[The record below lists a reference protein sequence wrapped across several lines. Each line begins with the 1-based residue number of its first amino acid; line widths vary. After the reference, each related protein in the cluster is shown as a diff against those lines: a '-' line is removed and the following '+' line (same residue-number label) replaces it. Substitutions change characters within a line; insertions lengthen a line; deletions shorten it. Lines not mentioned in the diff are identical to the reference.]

1 MKIGPIEVKLER
13 IFLFGVLGILLFLV
27 MDFNARLED
36 LNRKQ
41 EKLDEVSARATDLM
55 NTQVALQTQVA
66 YAASD
71 EAAEAWARQQ
81 AGMAQPGDNP
91 IVPLPAPGATPI
103 AENIPPQPTPTP
115 FTRWDVWMQLLFG
128 K

>member
-55 NTQVALQTQVA
+55 NTQVALQTQV
-66 YAASD
+66 
-71 EAAEAWARQQ
+71 
-81 AGMAQPGDNP
+81 
-91 IVPLPAPGATPI
+91 
-103 AENIPPQPTPTP
+103 
-115 FTRWDVWMQLLFG
+115 
-128 K
+128 